1 MDKTIK
7 EIFKDYNSN
16 SFSLNASK
24 IKNINLYKKSNK
36 IELELIST
44 DVVKAADL
52 YAFERYLEKR
62 FNIKEAIIK
71 VEYQNEIGSSGKKCI
86 WYRIWR
92 Q

>member
-44 DVVKAADL
+44 DVIEAADL

-71 VEYQNEIGSSGKKCI
+71 V
-86 WYRIWR
+86 
-92 Q
+92 